1 MPELQEK
8 VQQVVE
14 GKQFYERVNAGDLE
28 INRLL
33 AMVLKLSGCGTQDG
47 VLNLNVVGNVDAND
61 R

>member
-1 MPELQEK
+1 VPELQEK

-28 INRLL
+28 RNRLL

>member
-1 MPELQEK
+1 VPELQEK

-33 AMVLKLSGCGTQDG
+33 VMVLKLSGCGTQDG

>member
-1 MPELQEK
+1 VPELQEK

-14 GKQFYERVNAGDLE
+14 GKKFYERVNAGDLE

-33 AMVLKLSGCGTQDG
+33 VMVLKLSGCGTQDG